1 MKNFARFAFAAFCP
15 FLLASCIDYDPNQL
29 GGNPS
34 SRKTTYEGNN
44 PSQAGTDTSD
54 SNPAKTPRSR
64 DQAQT
69 GKDLEEADK
78 SALAFFQDC
87 DSASSGKMVASLY
100 KISDEATRLPNFA
113 DLRSYGTVCFEQL
126 NISPRPFEEGFPGY
140 PNLVSFFALDIKF
153 NLQVEGGE
161 FLFVLNSDNGSTL
174 TIDGELVIDNDG
186 RHDAAK
192 KEGKKVLAA
201 GSHKMQVQ
209 YFQADGDIALE
220 LMWQK
225 PGDAVPVAIPLSVI
239 SKP

>member
-1 MKNFARFAFAAFCP
+1 MKNFARFPLVMFCP
-15 FLLASCIDYDPNQL
+15 LLLASCLNYDPNQM
-29 GGNPS
+29 GGSSS
-34 SRKTTYEGNN
+34 SRKTTYDSGN
-44 PSQAGTDTSD
+44 SQPQTDNSD
-54 SNPAKTPRSR
+54 STVKTPRSR
-64 DQAQT
+64 DQGEIT
-69 GKDLEEADK
+69 KDLEQADT
-78 SALAFFQDC
+78 SGLNVFQEC
-87 DSASSGKMVASLY
+87 DSSNSGKMVANLY
-100 KISDEATRLPNFA
+100 KISEEVTRLPNFA

-140 PNLVSFFALDIKF
+140 PNLVTFFALDIKF

-174 TIDGELVIDNDG
+174 SIDGELVIDNDG

-201 GSHKMQVQ
+201 GNHKVQVQ

-225 PGDAVPVAIPLSVI
+225 PGDAVPVAIPLSAI